1 MAYLGKGR
9 KSDLSYIAEQLGE
22 RVTDDLKIIDLRNL
36 IVNSTNY
43 DEEFVREML
52 NVRIEERLEESE
64 ELASDYDHVK
74 ALLLKRFKLSPE
86 KFRQLFVKH
95 QKNPETTWDDF
106 YYELQTYFEG
116 WIAGLG
122 ITTFEQLKDLMIT
135 DQLKK
140 KAPIEFKEHHLDEWS
155 GIISPVDLAR
165 KIEEYEDVRKTLQK
179 KVTWSYS
186 KDTMKKKWNNS
197 TIIPRENVSM
207 NNPMNTREHKNL
219 NNHQDFEKRRRPQ
232 CFECGSYDHFRPQC
246 PKLKKYGSET
256 INRLK
261 SNSENASLDPYTI
274 RGKVNGFEMP
284 ILRDTGASID
294 IICEKFITPSMFTG
308 ENVWVQHILDEH
320 MTCLPLAEIEIDCE
334 WGHVITKA
342 AVVRK
347 QLDQGRYILGNR
359 TIELLESD
367 LEHNSLPRR
376 EIVNALQTRS
386 QWKKEAEQ
394 NRTSEAVEKEEMK
407 LEENLAEDIKNLLP
421 LFTEEKDTQ

>member
-1 MAYLGKGR
+1 
-9 KSDLSYIAEQLGE
+9 
-22 RVTDDLKIIDLRNL
+22 
-36 IVNSTNY
+36 
-43 DEEFVREML
+43 
-52 NVRIEERLEESE
+52 
-64 ELASDYDHVK
+64 
-74 ALLLKRFKLSPE
+74 
-86 KFRQLFVKH
+86 
-95 QKNPETTWDDF
+95 
-106 YYELQTYFEG
+106 
-116 WIAGLG
+116 
-122 ITTFEQLKDLMIT
+122 
-135 DQLKK
+135 
-140 KAPIEFKEHHLDEWS
+140 
-155 GIISPVDLAR
+155 
-165 KIEEYEDVRKTLQK
+165 
-179 KVTWSYS
+179 
-186 KDTMKKKWNNS
+186 
-197 TIIPRENVSM
+197 M
-207 NNPMNTREHKNL
+207 NNPMNTREHKNR

-246 PKLKKYGSET
+246 PKLKKYGSDT

-294 IICEKFITPSMFTG
+294 IICEKFITPNMFTG

-320 MTCLPLAEIEIDCE
+320 MTCLPLGEVEIDCE

-376 EIVNALQTRS
+376 EIVNAIQTRS

-394 NRTSEAVEKEEMK
+394 NK
-407 LEENLAEDIKNLLP
+407 
-421 LFTEEKDTQ
+421 

>member
-52 NVRIEERLEESE
+52 NVRIEERESE

-74 ALLLKRFKLSPE
+74 ALHLKRFKLSPE

-122 ITTFEQLKDLMIT
+122 ITTFKQLKDIMIT

-165 KIEEYEDVRKTLQK
+165 KIGEYEDVRKTFQK

-207 NNPMNTREHKNL
+207 NNPMNTREHKNR

-294 IICEKFITPSMFTG
+294 IICEKFITPNMFT
-308 ENVWVQHILDEH
+308 EV
-320 MTCLPLAEIEIDCE
+320 EIDCE
-334 WGHVITKA
+334 WGHVVTKA

-376 EIVNALQTRS
+376 EIVNAIQTRS

-421 LFTEEKDTQ
+421 LFTEEKDTP

>member
-43 DEEFVREML
+43 GEEFVREML
-52 NVRIEERLEESE
+52 NVRIEERLEEESG
-64 ELASDYDHVK
+64 DHV
-74 ALLLKRFKLSPE
+74 
-86 KFRQLFVKH
+86 
-95 QKNPETTWDDF
+95 WDDF

-116 WIAGLG
+116 WIAALG
-122 ITTFEQLKDLMIT
+122 ITTFKQLKDLMIT

-165 KIEEYEDVRKTLQK
+165 KIEEYEDVRKTFEK

-207 NNPMNTREHKNL
+207 NNPMNTREHKNR
-219 NNHQDFEKRRRPQ
+219 NNHQDFEKRSPQ
-232 CFECGSYDHFRPQC
+232 CFECGSYDNFRPQC

-274 RGKVNGFEMP
+274 TGKVNGFEMP

-294 IICEKFITPSMFTG
+294 IICEKFITPNMFTG

-320 MTCLPLAEIEIDCE
+320 MTCLPLAEVEIDCE

-359 TIELLESD
+359 TIELLESY

-376 EIVNALQTRS
+376 EIVNAIQTRS

-407 LEENLAEDIKNLLP
+407 LEGNLAEDIKNLLP
-421 LFTEEKDTQ
+421 LFTEEKDTHNEFNQY

>member
-1 MAYLGKGR
+1 
-9 KSDLSYIAEQLGE
+9 
-22 RVTDDLKIIDLRNL
+22 
-36 IVNSTNY
+36 
-43 DEEFVREML
+43 
-52 NVRIEERLEESE
+52 
-64 ELASDYDHVK
+64 
-74 ALLLKRFKLSPE
+74 
-86 KFRQLFVKH
+86 
-95 QKNPETTWDDF
+95 
-106 YYELQTYFEG
+106 
-116 WIAGLG
+116 
-122 ITTFEQLKDLMIT
+122 MIT

-140 KAPIEFKEHHLDEWS
+140 KSPIEFKEHHLDEWS

-165 KIEEYEDVRKTLQK
+165 KIEEYED
-179 KVTWSYS
+179 
-186 KDTMKKKWNNS
+186 
-197 TIIPRENVSM
+197 
-207 NNPMNTREHKNL
+207 
-219 NNHQDFEKRRRPQ
+219 

-246 PKLKKYGSET
+246 PKLKKYDSET

-274 RGKVNGFEMP
+274 RGKVNGFEIP

-294 IICEKFITPSMFTG
+294 IICEKFITPNMFTG

-320 MTCLPLAEIEIDCE
+320 MTCLPLAEVEIDCE
-334 WGHVITKA
+334 WGHVVTKA

-367 LEHNSLPRR
+367 LEHYSLPRR
-376 EIVNALQTRS
+376 EIVNAIQTRS

-394 NRTSEAVEKEEMK
+394 NRTSEAIEKEEMK